1 MKKSSAMK
9 RFVENAER
17 IRLERGLSI
26 QALADAIGMHR
37 PALSNLLSG
46 HHSPT
51 LETMERIAEGLG
63 VDVTELLAKP
73 DSKSLAV
80 A

>member
-26 QALADAIGMHR
+26 QALADEIGMVR
-37 PALSNLLSG
+37 PQLSRILSG
-46 HHSPT
+46 VHSPT
-51 LETMERIAEGLG
+51 LETMERIAKGLKC
-63 VDVTELLAKP
+63 DVAEFFEEL
-73 DSKSLAV
+73 SV
-80 A
+80 AA

>member
-26 QALADAIGMHR
+26 QALADEVGMDR
-37 PALSNLLSG
+37 GQLSRILSG
-46 HHSPT
+46 TNSPT
-51 LETMERIAEGLG
+51 LETMERIAKGLKC
-63 VDVTELLAKP
+63 DVADFLVEREALAAA
-73 DSKSLAV
+73 S
-80 A
+80 